1 MGLDI
6 SAYSK
11 IKPESDGEFFIGS
24 DNFGRHQDIPEGEYT
39 STNESNHHSF
49 RAGSYSGY
57 NRWREDLSMAIHG
70 VMPAIIWESPEKFE
84 EKDFFEIIN
93 FSDCE
98 GCMGPQ
104 TSAKLHNDFVKNRDS
119 FVGFMEDRYGKI
131 DNDGF
136 SESAYR
142 VRVYDD
148 FTKAF
153 EIAKDSGVLIFC

>member
-11 IKPESDGEFFIGS
+11 IKPESDGEIFIGS
-24 DNFGRHQDIPEGEYT
+24 DDFGRHQDLSEGEYS
-39 STNESNHHSF
+39 STNDSRHHSF

-70 VMPAIIWESPEKFE
+70 VMPSIIWKSPEKYE
-84 EKDFFEIIN
+84 GKDFFEIIN

-104 TSAKLHNDFVKNRDS
+104 VSEKLYSDFIKNKEPFVK
-119 FVGFMEDRYGKI
+119 FMEDRYGKAE
-131 DNDGF
+131 DSGF
-136 SESAYR
+136 SESSYR
-142 VRVYDD
+142 ITIYDD
-148 FTKAF
+148 FTLAF